1 VSGLVGNAASDR
13 QFPFVAVVGQAD
25 LVEALLICAVAPD
38 VGGVLV
44 RGERGNAKSTAVR
57 GLAELLAPAPL
68 VEVPLGATL
77 DRLVGSL
84 DVGRALAGEH
94 AVERGL
100 LGRADGGLLYVDEV
114 NLLPDHLVDA
124 MLDAA
129 ASGVVRIEREGVSGV
144 ESARFT
150 LVGTMNVEEGELRP
164 QLLDRFGLGVEVTTP
179 AAPAE
184 RAEIVRRRLAFE
196 ADPAGFVRRFADE
209 QAALAAR
216 LAAARE
222 RYPTVRL
229 GERELL
235 RITAACAA
243 LGIDGVRG
251 DIVTARAARALAAL
265 AGAEEVAEAHVRRAA
280 ELALAHRR
288 RRDPLDP
295 QSADPEELQRALDH
309 PPDPETD
316 PDPVDSQPQPEL
328 ESAPQESS
336 SANDAPETGSTAD
349 SASGDQP
356 AGGEGPSGAEG
367 VGADAERSGPDAGG
381 SGADGEGSRPA
392 GERMVAPAP
401 ARLPAQATQLTTRRV
416 GPSAGSIDTRAAA
429 PAASGD
435 LALVASLL
443 RGSLREHVRA
453 GREGVLLCLVVDA
466 SGSMGARRRA
476 ARVKGALLE
485 LLRDAYARRDRVA
498 VIAFRDAT
506 ASLLVA
512 PGAPLE
518 RAAAALRELPTGGRT
533 PLADGLEAAAALL
546 TRERRRE
553 PDRPSIALVLT
564 DGRAPDPDGR
574 VAAAARA
581 LGRVA
586 DAVRVIDTEDGRV
599 RLGLAGRIAVAAGG
613 ERFGFAA

>member
-1 VSGLVGNAASDR
+1 VNRMMESAAYRRS
-13 QFPFVAVVGQAD
+13 FPFVAVVGQAD

-94 AVERGL
+94 AVEPGL
-100 LGRADGGLLYVDEV
+100 LSRADGGLLYVDEV

-129 ASGVVRIEREGVSGV
+129 ASGVVRVEREGVSGV
-144 ESARFT
+144 EAARFT

-164 QLLDRFGLGVEVTTP
+164 QLLDRFGLGVEVRTP
-179 AAPAE
+179 TEASV

-196 ADPAGFVRRFADE
+196 ADSAAFLVRFGPE
-209 QAALAAR
+209 QSALAAR
-216 LAAARE
+216 LTAARE
-222 RYPTVRL
+222 RYPLVVL

-235 RITAACAA
+235 RITAACAS

-265 AGAEEVAEAHVRRAA
+265 DGADEVAESHVRRAA

-295 QSADPEELQRALDH
+295 QSADPEQLQRALDE
-309 PPDPETD
+309 PPEPGPEPDAESPPEPDAESPPARGQEPDPTGMNG
-316 PDPVDSQPQPEL
+316 PDPSYPQSQPQPETTPKNPSQDGVSPNQTATSEPL
-328 ESAPQESS
+328 EPQAAP
-336 SANDAPETGSTAD
+336 D
-349 SASGDQP
+349 
-356 AGGEGPSGAEG
+356 
-367 VGADAERSGPDAGG
+367 R
-381 SGADGEGSRPA
+381 R
-392 GERMVAPAP
+392 VAPAP
-401 ARLPAQATQLTTRRV
+401 ARLPRQALALGTRRP
-416 GPSAGSIDTRAAA
+416 GPSAASIDTRAAT
-429 PAASGD
+429 PGASAD

-443 RGSLREHVRA
+443 HGSLREHVRA
-453 GREGVLLCLVVDA
+453 GRGGVLLCLVVDA

-498 VIAFRDAT
+498 VIAFRDAA
-506 ASLLVA
+506 ASVLVA

-546 TRERRRE
+546 ARERTRE
-553 PDRPSIALVLT
+553 PDRASLALVLT

-574 VAAAARA
+574 IAAAAA
-581 LGRVA
+581 QLGRAA

-599 RLGLAGRIAVAAGG
+599 RLGLAARIATAAGG